1 MSSVQAQACSI
12 KVEII
17 DQSDVTKL
25 KGIVAGP
32 PDTPFEGENTFL
44 CHHPMLHTVFLPLDA
59 ALNNHHP

>member
-1 MSSVQAQACSI
+1 MCYEDCGCYGKFGCYGDTNALFLHADLSMFK

-32 PDTPFEGENTFL
+32 PDTPFEGK
-44 CHHPMLHTVFLPLDA
+44 
-59 ALNNHHP
+59 

>member
-1 MSSVQAQACSI
+1 MQAQACSI

-32 PDTPFEGENTFL
+32 PDTPFEGELTFL
-44 CHHPMLHTVFLPLDA
+44 RHHPTLHSVFL
-59 ALNNHHP
+59 